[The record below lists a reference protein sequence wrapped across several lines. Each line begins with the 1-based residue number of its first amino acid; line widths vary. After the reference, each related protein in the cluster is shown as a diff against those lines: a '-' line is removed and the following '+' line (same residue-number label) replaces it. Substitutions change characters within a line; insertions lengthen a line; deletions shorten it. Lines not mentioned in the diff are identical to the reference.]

1 MKVEHLFL
9 IKRMFGHGFKIRQLK
24 GKKKVLKLFF
34 VKTQKGNHHQQIIF
48 IILFFEIIDFFF
60 LRQHA
65 GFVV

>member
-48 IILFFEIIDFFF
+48 IILFF
-60 LRQHA
+60 
-65 GFVV
+65 